1 MGSSFVPLHNYSRA
15 QIFLLYFFFVSNTI
29 MTAYEK
35 DIYAI
40 SSSSTIFAAIFLLYF
55 QERILSSGFWLLNI
69 LKQFTNQWIF
79 RKYYWIYFENM
90 YPYHTVLKNRT

>member
-40 SSSSTIFAAIFLLYF
+40 SSSSTIFAAISLLSVENF
-55 QERILSSGFWLLNI
+55 KFSILIAQHLETI
-69 LKQFTNQWIF
+69 
-79 RKYYWIYFENM
+79 
-90 YPYHTVLKNRT
+90 